1 MLDKNNPYR
10 LIKLILFLVVLYS
23 FCRLLF
29 YAFNF
34 SFFSDL
40 DFFSLLKLLFFS
52 IRFDLSVIFIS
63 NSLFIFLY
71 LFPFERREYKLYR
84 QFLRLL
90 FVVVNS
96 LALLSNCVD
105 LAYFRFTLKRT
116 NATVF
121 DFFTG
126 KMGNDLLQ
134 LTPVFI
140 KDYWYLFIIW
150 AFLIVAVI
158 YVYNKIENLRFAKWR
173 FPDYFREGFIF
184 ILFAGISIIG
194 FRGGLQ
200 LKPINCATAGEYTS
214 AKYVSL
220 VLNTPFAIIKTI
232 DIKAIEPSEEWNYVS
247 NTELRK
253 IYDPVHHPHTN
264 GFQQFNVCIII
275 LESFSKEYIGAL
287 NGREKGYTPFLDS
300 LIKESL
306 TFTNAFS
313 NGKTSIEGIP
323 SVVAS
328 IPTWMNEPYITS
340 AYSTNQTNTLASI
353 LKSKGYSTSFFHG
366 GTNGTMGFDAFCKLS
381 GYDHYYG
388 RSEYNNEKYFDGS
401 WGIWD
406 EEFLQYTIQTISK
419 NKMPFFT
426 SIFTLSSHHPFNIPN
441 KYKNKFKKGKLDIEQ
456 CVSYTDYALKNF
468 FESAKQ
474 TTWYKNT
481 LFVLTADHTGVST
494 DPFYSNNI
502 GNFAIPIIYFK
513 PESNLTGRDS
523 TLTQQIDIM
532 PSVLDYLHYPR
543 TYFSFGKSVF
553 DTTQSHFALTFNN
566 GIFHFIKNDYAL
578 EFDGNK
584 AVNLYHYT
592 TDSLFADN
600 LLQSK
605 TDVTKEMDKEIKAI
619 IQSYQQHLI
628 KNTMHN

>member
-1 MLDKNNPYR
+1 
-10 LIKLILFLVVLYS
+10 
-23 FCRLLF
+23 
-29 YAFNF
+29 
-34 SFFSDL
+34 
-40 DFFSLLKLLFFS
+40 
-52 IRFDLSVIFIS
+52 
-63 NSLFIFLY
+63 
-71 LFPFERREYKLYR
+71 
-84 QFLRLL
+84 
-90 FVVVNS
+90 
-96 LALLSNCVD
+96 LLSNCVD